1 MAYVYRDILFRHNS
15 VLYINA
21 FAVIPITRTF
31 RIFPGTRL
39 GLLCVPQNRFVP
51 SALVLSP
58 VRGSGSG
65 VRSLLRS
72 CEDVAQEELQNHI
85 LRIVFFVI
93 HTVYGVCEV
102 PAVP

>member
-1 MAYVYRDILFRHNS
+1 M
-15 VLYINA
+15 YIKPSA
-21 FAVIPITRTF
+21 SGVIPITKTF
-31 RIFPGTRL
+31 QKSPETRL
-39 GLLCVPQNRFVP
+39 GLLCVPQNTSAP
-51 SALVLSP
+51 SALALSP
-58 VRGSGSG
+58 VHDSGSG

-102 PAVP
+102 PAVLCNNSDPCHL